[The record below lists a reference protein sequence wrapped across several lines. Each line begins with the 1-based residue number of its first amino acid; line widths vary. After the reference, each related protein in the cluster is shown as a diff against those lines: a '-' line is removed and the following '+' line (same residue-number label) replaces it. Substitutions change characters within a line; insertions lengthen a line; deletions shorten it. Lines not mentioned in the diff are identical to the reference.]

1 MCEFNEFNK
10 FNEFNEFNEF
20 ISKNHEKRFFELLA
34 RDNTRKED
42 IERQSLF
49 YLLSGIDCLYK
60 LNIEEIY
67 DFNEHTIK
75 PECLV
80 NLSKSSKLQLT
91 REERKLIAL
100 AFNLY
105 NNFSITPL
113 EAFHGL
119 SKEAFDLAVSAIAL
133 RCF

>member
-1 MCEFNEFNK
+1 MC
-10 FNEFNEFNEF
+10 EF
-20 ISKNHEKRFFELLA
+20 ISKTHEKRFFELLA

-67 DFNEHTIK
+67 DFSEHTIK
-75 PECLV
+75 PECLQ
-80 NLSKSSKLQLT
+80 LQLT

>member
-1 MCEFNEFNK
+1 MY
-10 FNEFNEFNEF
+10 EFNEFNEF
-20 ISKNHEKRFFELLA
+20 ISKTHEKRFFELLA

-49 YLLSGIDCLYK
+49 YLLSGIDCLYYLYYKERK

-119 SKEAFDLAVSAIAL
+119 SKAAFDLAVSAIAL

>member
-1 MCEFNEFNK
+1 MY
-10 FNEFNEFNEF
+10 EF
-20 ISKNHEKRFFELLA
+20 ISKAHEQRFFELLA

-49 YLLSGIDCLYK
+49 YLLSGIDSLYYEEGK
-60 LNIEEIY
+60 LSVEEIY
-67 DFNEHTIK
+67 DFSEHTIK
-75 PECLV
+75 PECLAG
-80 NLSKSSKLQLT
+80 LTQLT

-119 SKEAFDLAVSAIAL
+119 SKEAFDLAISAIAL